1 AQRLNA
7 TGPFLVVDQP
17 IHLKVRAHEDGS
29 WSRPL
34 SGYFV
39 HPELA
44 SVVFSEIMYHP
55 SEAQW
60 ADSQWREEDLE
71 YLEVLNHGKQE
82 VELGGF
88 SISQG
93 VSYTFGPGVLMPGE
107 VRLIASNPE
116 ALAAL
121 YPDLKG
127 SIYGPFDGRLANS
140 GETLVLHDAAGR
152 LLDEVAY
159 ADKDSWPE
167 QADGEGA
174 SLERIEVAS
183 TDSSAWFAS
192 GSSNGSPGRASS
204 INGIEVQLVR
214 GPDGRLEIRFKSQS
228 PGIHQLM
235 ATDQLSP
242 ASWQGMEQWE
252 SQDSGQ
258 EHTFFIQAPIRGH
271 RFFRVH
277 RP

>member
-1 AQRLNA
+1 
-7 TGPFLVVDQP
+7 LV
-17 IHLKVRAHEDGS
+17 
-29 WSRPL
+29 
-34 SGYFV
+34 
-39 HPELA
+39 
-44 SVVFSEIMYHP
+44 
-55 SEAQW
+55 
-60 ADSQWREEDLE
+60 
-71 YLEVLNHGKQE
+71 
-82 VELGGF
+82 
-88 SISQG
+88 
-93 VSYTFGPGVLMPGE
+93 
-107 VRLIASNPE
+107 
-116 ALAAL
+116 
-121 YPDLKG
+121 
-127 SIYGPFDGRLANS
+127 
-140 GETLVLHDAAGR
+140 
-152 LLDEVAY
+152 DEVAY